1 MSKQKSA
8 FFCQE
13 CGFEAPKWL
22 GKCPSCSS
30 WNTFVEEI
38 ISTSKSALPFSV
50 DSRNS
55 KPTLIN
61 EIQHQEENRITL
73 IDSELNRVLGG
84 GLVKGALVLI
94 GGEPGIGKSTL
105 MLQMAIEEPLSILY
119 VYGEESEQQIRMRA
133 ERIGIK
139 NNNCQLLTE
148 TNLINILNHAKSLM
162 PQVLIID
169 SIQTLFFSSIDS

>member
-61 EIQHQEENRITL
+61 EIQHQEENRIPL

-119 VYGEESEQQIRMRA
+119 VSGEES
-133 ERIGIK
+133 
-139 NNNCQLLTE
+139 
-148 TNLINILNHAKSLM
+148 
-162 PQVLIID
+162 
-169 SIQTLFFSSIDS
+169 